1 MKKIIENCLIILLY
15 SMLVVAMCIYP
26 MELSYNVVAYYG
38 VVFGI
43 LMAGMAGMFKCLK
56 YSSNNLGIKLNK
68 KFFIRIVIRL
78 CQCIMMGHLTSMV
91 LCVNV
96 VNSNFSIVH
105 SELLI
110 NICNLLYAGLVINSI
125 INIVIKI
132 IKKVKEEV
140 NYIREAVKK
149 D

>member
-1 MKKIIENCLIILLY
+1 LKNIIKNGLTILLY
-15 SMLVVAMCIYP
+15 IMLVVAMCIYP
-26 MELSYNVVAYYG
+26 IELSYNVVAYYG

-43 LMAGMAGMFKCLK
+43 LMAGIDCQLK
-56 YSSNNLGIKLNK
+56 YLKCSSNNLGIKLNK

-91 LCVNV
+91 LCINV

-110 NICNLLYAGLVINSI
+110 NICNLLYACLLIDAIVNIFLKVIR
-125 INIVIKI
+125 KI
-132 IKKVKEEV
+132 STL
-140 NYIREAVKK
+140 YIRCVRKRG
-149 D
+149 